1 VTAEVKKT
9 CAILTKEEHMLLKLL
24 EKKQRIASY
33 RGKKSVTGYASNS
46 SPKAVLPSLG
56 LRVMEG
62 ERKRRR
68 GLTNFYF
75 APEFIFV
82 KVRGDNGGLTGRSVY
97 CFLTNLFTPNLRGR
111 KPNPPLISAV
121 SHSIPSLSASAR
133 EHSLRVTLL
142 FIMTQ
147 LKVLMIHVLL
157 FLYLPLD
164 REHG

>member
-1 VTAEVKKT
+1 MT
-9 CAILTKEEHMLLKLL
+9 
-24 EKKQRIASY
+24 S
-33 RGKKSVTGYASNS
+33 
-46 SPKAVLPSLG
+46 KAVLPSLG

-82 KVRGDNGGLTGRSVY
+82 KVRGDDGGLTGRSVY

-111 KPNPPLISAV
+111 KPNSPLISAV

-133 EHSLRVTLL
+133 EHSLR
-142 FIMTQ
+142 
-147 LKVLMIHVLL
+147 KVEWHFQV
-157 FLYLPLD
+157 
-164 REHG
+164 

>member
-1 VTAEVKKT
+1 MKWEGRGH
-9 CAILTKEEHMLLKLL
+9 EERNYLL
-24 EKKQRIASY
+24 A
-33 RGKKSVTGYASNS
+33 
-46 SPKAVLPSLG
+46 KAVLPSLG

-82 KVRGDNGGLTGRSVY
+82 KVRGDDGGLTGRSVY

-121 SHSIPSLSASAR
+121 SHSIPSLSSAE
-133 EHSLRVTLL
+133 EHSLNSKIRLNPTSTSALR
-142 FIMTQ
+142 Q
-147 LKVLMIHVLL
+147 PRSNPHRPK
-157 FLYLPLD
+157 Y
-164 REHG
+164 